1 VSPRR
6 AGKRSTITSTRTT
19 ANELP
24 FFPKTLELEH
34 RVAKLEARL
43 NDLLAGS
50 DALNKRLVAIQAQ
63 LDHLVAR
70 ISQLR

>member
-6 AGKRSTITSTRTT
+6 AGKKSTIASTRTT
-19 ANELP
+19 ANERS

-50 DALNKRLVAIQAQ
+50 DALNKRLMAIQAQ
-63 LDHLVAR
+63 LDHLMAR
-70 ISQLR
+70 INLVR